1 MARPHSAN
9 NPSDKPDRA
18 LRLLL
23 TAGPTHEPIDAVR
36 FIGNRSS
43 GKLGIALADEAARS
57 GWKVTLLLG
66 PVAHAPSEPSVETIG
81 FESTADLERRLQELL
96 PSHDVLVM
104 AAAVSDYRPAVSEV
118 DLTSKRRR
126 TSAGMALKLDPTPD
140 LLAGCSARRRQEQL
154 LVGFALE
161 PAEELAAS
169 ARRKL
174 ARKRV
179 DLIVANPLETMGADT
194 IDARLIASDEMVI
207 EGTPAEER
215 TGPNMPKAAFA
226 RWLLER
232 LARACGARA
241 RLHEARAQTEA
252 ARAL

>member
-1 MARPHSAN
+1 MTPATPDN
-9 NPSDKPDRA
+9 NPSLGPETG

-23 TAGPTHEPIDAVR
+23 TAGPTREPIDAVR
-36 FIGNRSS
+36 FLGNRSS
-43 GKLGIALADEAARS
+43 GKLGIALADEAARR

-66 PVAHAPSEPSVETIG
+66 PVAHAASETSVETIA
-81 FESTADLERRLQELL
+81 FESTAELEARLHELL

-104 AAAVSDYRPAVSEV
+104 AAAVSDYRPVVSED
-118 DLTSKRRR
+118 DLRSKRRR
-126 TSAGMALKLDPTPD
+126 TSAGMELKLEATPD
-140 LLAGCSARRRQEQL
+140 LLAGCSDRRRQEQL

-161 PAEELAAS
+161 PAEELEAS

-179 DLIVANPLETMGADT
+179 DLIVANPLETMGSDT

-215 TGPNMPKAAFA
+215 TGPGMPKAGFA
-226 RWLLER
+226 GWLLER
-232 LARACGARA
+232 LARAHGARA
-241 RLHEARAQTEA
+241 RMHGARAQSEA
-252 ARAL
+252 ARAR

>member
-1 MARPHSAN
+1 MPERG
-9 NPSDKPDRA
+9 

-23 TAGPTHEPIDAVR
+23 TAGPTREPIDAVR

-57 GWKVTLLLG
+57 GWLVTLLLG
-66 PVAHAPSEPSVETIG
+66 PVAHAATEAAVETIG
-81 FESTADLERRLQELL
+81 FESTAELEAHLHELL

-104 AAAVSDYRPAVSEV
+104 AAAVSDYRPAMSEV
-118 DLTSKRRR
+118 DLRSKRRR
-126 TSAGMALKLDPTPD
+126 TGSGMQLKLEPTPD
-140 LLAGCSARRRQEQL
+140 LLAGCSDRRRQDQL

-174 ARKRV
+174 VRKRV

-194 IDARLIASDEMVI
+194 IDARLVASEKMVV

-215 TGPNMPKAAFA
+215 TGPDMPKAAFA

-232 LARACGARA
+232 LARAYGARTRSHGA
-241 RLHEARAQTEA
+241 REQTEA
-252 ARAL
+252 ARAR